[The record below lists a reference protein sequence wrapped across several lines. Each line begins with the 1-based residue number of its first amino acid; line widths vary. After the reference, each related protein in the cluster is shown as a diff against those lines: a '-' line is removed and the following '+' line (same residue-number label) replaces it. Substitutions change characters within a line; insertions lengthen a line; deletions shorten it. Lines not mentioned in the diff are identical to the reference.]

1 MNKTLLTRDNWRQT
15 SPQQRARAAA
25 DCRQQ
30 VTSERYIVTNI
41 EIVTRLGFW
50 DTVTGEEIR
59 NIEVTKKGRLTCLD
73 LSTDGK

>member
-15 SPQQRARAAA
+15 SPQQRARAVA